1 MEAAS
6 STVLLGCP
14 QTIRNTAKIILVTER
29 TNAKGI
35 TEGTILR
42 TKISHVNRT
51 AKFGNRLIP
60 PIWFAALNLIS
71 PPSDSQFQRSLEM
84 EEWLGWRR
92 LERRTCLKANTDS
105 PLFSDERGRLD
116 QTSGPVLTPALACSN
131 NPASIQHET
140 AKWPVCYN
148 AASVSKPNA

>member
-51 AKFGNRLIP
+51 AKFGNGLIP

-71 PPSDSQFQRSLEM
+71 PPSDGQFQRSREM
-84 EEWLGWRR
+84 EKWAGVAAIGASHLSQGEYG
-92 LERRTCLKANTDS
+92 
-105 PLFSDERGRLD
+105 
-116 QTSGPVLTPALACSN
+116 LTALL
-131 NPASIQHET
+131 
-140 AKWPVCYN
+140 
-148 AASVSKPNA
+148 

>member
-1 MEAAS
+1 METAS

-51 AKFGNRLIP
+51 AKFGNGLIP
-60 PIWFAALNLIS
+60 LIWFDAQ
-71 PPSDSQFQRSLEM
+71 D
-84 EEWLGWRR
+84 
-92 LERRTCLKANTDS
+92 
-105 PLFSDERGRLD
+105 
-116 QTSGPVLTPALACSN
+116 
-131 NPASIQHET
+131 
-140 AKWPVCYN
+140 
-148 AASVSKPNA
+148 

>member
-35 TEGTILR
+35 TEGTIPG

-60 PIWFAALNLIS
+60 PIWFDA
-71 PPSDSQFQRSLEM
+71 PD
-84 EEWLGWRR
+84 
-92 LERRTCLKANTDS
+92 
-105 PLFSDERGRLD
+105 
-116 QTSGPVLTPALACSN
+116 
-131 NPASIQHET
+131 
-140 AKWPVCYN
+140 
-148 AASVSKPNA
+148 